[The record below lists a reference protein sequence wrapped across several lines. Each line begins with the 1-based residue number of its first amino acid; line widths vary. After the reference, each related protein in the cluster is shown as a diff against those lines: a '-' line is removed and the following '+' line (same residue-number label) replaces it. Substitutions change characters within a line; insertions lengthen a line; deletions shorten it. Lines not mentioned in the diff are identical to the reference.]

1 MENLTYLQ
9 PENHNDDHRVLLESL
24 TIPYHQ
30 ELDTHGGETLSV
42 HEIRSITGDML
53 SAAGRA
59 GVGLE
64 LCYLEGELV
73 GFWYG
78 KVDINATGVQRK
90 AGKATILEF
99 YIRPGY
105 RRRGL
110 GRAMY
115 HRVAEVLGIWG
126 AECVELMADPVTGAP
141 FWHKM
146 GFKPNGKTD
155 EDYGYPIWE
164 SKFAGE

>member
-9 PENHNDDHRVLLESL
+9 PESGNEDHRVLLESL

-42 HEIRSITGDML
+42 QEIRSITGDML

-110 GRAMY
+110 GSAMYRRAVEVLERWGANRLELTADPATGAAFWRAM
-115 HRVAEVLGIWG
+115 
-126 AECVELMADPVTGAP
+126 
-141 FWHKM
+141 
-146 GFKPNGKTD
+146 GFEPNGKKD
-155 EDYGYPIWE
+155 ECYGFPILE
-164 SKFAGE
+164 KNLAHE

>member
-9 PENHNDDHRVLLESL
+9 PESHNEDHRVLLEALS
-24 TIPYHQ
+24 IPYNR
-30 ELDTHGGETLSV
+30 ELDAHDVDTLSV
-42 HEIRSITGDML
+42 QEIRTITGDML
-53 SAAGRA
+53 TAAGRS
-59 GVGLE
+59 GTGLE

-78 KVDINATGVQRK
+78 KVEMNVTGMPQNGIK
-90 AGKATILEF
+90 AIILEF

-115 HRVAEVLGIWG
+115 RRAVAVLEKWG
-126 AECVELMADPVTGAP
+126 ANRLELTADPVSGAA
-141 FWHKM
+141 FWRAM
-146 GFKPNGKTD
+146 GFKPNGKKD
-155 EDYGYPIWE
+155 EYSGYPIWE
-164 SKFAGE
+164 KNLAQE